1 MFVFDAAALLTPTR
15 APAAAPDAGTAPAAG
30 GQTRRALR
38 LLPMRLPALRL
49 LPMRLLGAAVAQ
61 HRLLQR
67 HRALPRP
74 AGCGWVPRRAWR
86 RHSALLCLCAGVDPD
101 ASTED
106 GGR

>member
-15 APAAAPDAGTAPAAG
+15 APAAAPDNGTDPAAG

-38 LLPMRLPALRL
+38 LLPMRLLR
-49 LPMRLLGAAVAQ
+49 AAIDQ
-61 HRLLQR
+61 RRLLQR
-67 HRALPRP
+67 QRALPRP

-86 RHSALLCLCAGVDPD
+86 RHSALLCLYAGVDPD

>member
-15 APAAAPDAGTAPAAG
+15 TPAAAPDAGTDPAAG

-38 LLPMRLPALRL
+38 LLPM
-49 LPMRLLGAAVAQ
+49 MRLLEAAVAQ

-86 RHSALLCLCAGVDPD
+86 RHSTLLCLCAGVDPD